1 LAHQLVYPR
10 KQQEDKMK
18 KLILT
23 CVIFLA
29 SFSFA
34 EAKTFYGERNIG
46 MFYHSL
52 KPYGEWIYLDDDLI
66 VWRPMT
72 NHAGWRPYSDGRW
85 VWTRHG
91 WYWDSFEPFGW
102 ATFHYGRWI
111 FDDYYGWVWLPDN
124 EWAPAWVE
132 WRYDNNYIGWAP
144 LPPYASFRIDF
155 GIHFSVEWRSH
166 YSYWNFVSYPRFCNG
181 NVITFLEPAHRVER
195 FFGRTKYRTNYYS
208 RDREIYNGGI
218 NRNIIERRGKVRIS
232 EVSLRN
238 ADYNDR
244 IDRSREKEVFVY
256 RPKAENNRVDINEIS
271 RGERKLNIEREKVFT
286 ERKESERKNTREIE
300 KRNPEAER
308 KYDGSD
314 SRSRQI
320 VPDET
325 NARKPAVKNERKIE
339 SRANERPDS
348 RTEPEKKR
356 IERNE
361 SVIKERTREPN
372 SVNVKPRETR
382 NNESRKV
389 EKVR

>member
-1 LAHQLVYPR
+1 
-10 KQQEDKMK
+10 MK

-29 SFSFA
+29 SFSFT

-66 VWRPMT
+66 VWRPII
-72 NHAGWRPYSDGRW
+72 NHSGWRPYSDGRW
-85 VWTRHG
+85 VWTRYG

-132 WRYDNNYIGWAP
+132 WRYDDYYIGWAP
-144 LPPYASFRIDF
+144 LPPYASFRINF

-166 YSYWNFVSYPRFCNG
+166 YSYWNFVSYPRFCGG
-181 NVITFLEPAHRVER
+181 NVITFLEPVHKVER
-195 FFGRTKYRTNYYS
+195 IFARTKYRTNYYS

-218 NRNIIERRGKVRIS
+218 DRNIIERRGKVRIT
-232 EVSLRN
+232 EINLRN
-238 ADYNDR
+238 TDSFER
-244 IDRSREKEVFVY
+244 IDKSREKEVFVY
-256 RPKAENNRVDINEIS
+256 RPKAENNRVDLNEVT

-286 ERKESERKNTREIE
+286 ERKETEKNSTREFE
-300 KRNPEAER
+300 KRNSEIER
-308 KYDGSD
+308 NNDERD
-314 SRSRQI
+314 FRSSQI

-325 NARKPAVKNERKIE
+325 TILKPAVKNERIIE
-339 SRANERPDS
+339 SRENERAD
-348 RTEPEKKR
+348 RRIETEKR
-356 IERNE
+356 HIERN
-361 SVIKERTREPN
+361 VTKERNRESN
-372 SVNVKPRETR
+372 SVNIKQRETR
-382 NNESRKV
+382 INTSRKV